1 MQYSELISFFKD
13 RLLEL
18 FHKDSLDSYRV
29 RYHNTLSILKELRSL
44 IEGWQ
49 NKNIKRAE
57 TLQYC
62 IKEVIG
68 IIDQDEVFDF
78 SICSKKRFIEI
89 LRQYSNELN
98 EVNSKKDRQ
107 PSLRGTH
114 LVYLLNK
121 YISINQSNYLKS
133 LWDKIESTI
142 FDTGD
147 FSDNDFIPVVSKL
160 DRIITSLSREI
171 LNSGYS
177 KREAFLCTQSYAK
190 KDNSIETFRGY
201 REKLSGSSLKDYR
214 VILKLYIV
222 GATDAVFSDFRSEIH
237 PDLLNEYGRS
247 NPLYLKYISKATNRR
262 FYIVDSHVADAQSAI
277 REAKLRLYG
286 ELDAIHIGISK
297 MNVTI
302 DTQAIV
308 IERHNDK
315 EDFISFQ
322 PTQFVLDGIFPQ
334 DIAIAN
340 KYRTLLK
347 NIKINSSID
356 ESVKVRID
364 GALRH
369 LRIANSDSEIE
380 QRFINYWIALEF
392 IFSSP
397 LIEEN
402 TYLRLK
408 SNLTN
413 ILSACYVERNLRHLE
428 AILYAKGIL
437 TEGDRISAHNIDSLI
452 DRQTNVLLKFRLK
465 KFKSRLFTESEKRK
479 GYIQNHRANLEA
491 HLSRIYHL
499 RNELIHEAG
508 INQDIEDLTS
518 NLKYY
523 LIFLLNQM
531 IIYFSSVSSN
541 SSHKPISIDEF
552 FYEYQMIVDNI
563 SEDWSL
569 TKMRNVPY
577 QKELFL

>member
-1 MQYSELISFFKD
+1 MQYSELIPFFKD
-13 RLLEL
+13 RMVEL

-29 RYHNTLSILKELRSL
+29 RYHNTLSILKELRAL

-62 IKEVIG
+62 IEEVIET
-68 IIDQDEVFDF
+68 INQDIVFDF
-78 SICSKKRFIEI
+78 SICSKSRFVEI
-89 LRQYSNELN
+89 LHQFANEIKDAN
-98 EVNSKKDRQ
+98 TKKDRQ
-107 PSLRGTH
+107 PSLKGTH
-114 LVYLLNK
+114 LIYLLNK
-121 YISINQSNYLKS
+121 YISVNQTNYLRE
-133 LWDKIESTI
+133 LWNKIESTI
-142 FDTGD
+142 FSVGD
-147 FSDNDFIPVVSKL
+147 FSDNDFMPIITDL
-160 DRIITSLSREI
+160 DKVITSLSREI
-171 LNSGYS
+171 LNRGYS
-177 KREAFLCTQSYAK
+177 KREAFMCTQSYAK
-190 KDNSIETFRGY
+190 QDNSIEAFRTY
-201 REKLSGSSLKDYR
+201 REKLSGASLKDYKVVLR
-214 VILKLYIV
+214 LYV
-222 GATDAVFSDFRSEIH
+222 AGASDAVLSDFHSEIQ
-237 PDLLNEYGRS
+237 PDILNEYGRS
-247 NPLYLKYISKATNRR
+247 KHQFLKFISKATNRR
-262 FYIVDSHVADAQSAI
+262 FFIVDSHVADAQSAI
-277 REAKLRLYG
+277 RKAKLSLYS

-302 DTQAIV
+302 DSQAIV
-308 IERHNDK
+308 IEKNEDR
-315 EDFISFQ
+315 EDFITLQS
-322 PTQFVLDGIFPQ
+322 TQFVLDGVFPQ

-340 KYRTLLK
+340 KYRTLLR
-347 NIKINSSID
+347 NIKLNSSID
-356 ESVKVRID
+356 ESVKIRID

-369 LRIANSDSEIE
+369 LRIANSDNEIE

-413 ILSACYVERNLRHLE
+413 ILSACYVERNLQHLE
-428 AILYAKGIL
+428 SILYTKGDL
-437 TEGDRISAHNIDSLI
+437 STDDKISEYNIDNLI
-452 DRQTNVLLKFRLK
+452 DSQTSILMKFRLK
-465 KFKSRLFTESEKRK
+465 KFKSRLFTQSDKRK
-479 GYIQNHRANLEA
+479 AYINNHRDNLEA

-531 IIYFSSVSSN
+531 IVYFSSVSPN
-541 SSHKPISIDEF
+541 RIRKKVSIDEF

-569 TKMRNVPY
+569 QKMRKVPY